1 MGLSSHSIAE
11 SLRLEKTSMILMS
24 TPPHPTMLTDHVP
37 QSHITVLGNLA
48 CLLGAPRL
56 AKASR
61 FEVGLFGA
69 DGD

>member
-1 MGLSSHSIAE
+1 
-11 SLRLEKTSMILMS
+11 
-24 TPPHPTMLTDHVP
+24 MLTDHVP